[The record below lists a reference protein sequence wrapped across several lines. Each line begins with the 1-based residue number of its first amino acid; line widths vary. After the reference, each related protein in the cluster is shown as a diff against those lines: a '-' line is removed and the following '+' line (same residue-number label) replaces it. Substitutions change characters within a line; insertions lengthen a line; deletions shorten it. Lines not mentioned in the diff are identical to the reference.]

1 MIVLFFQALH
11 KFFLE
16 SASSLENFAQNK
28 VKPKLKTYL
37 LTLLVLV
44 GLAFIPSIIPFY
56 AGIYLDSRFLILF
69 SGVWSAVFLLLFM
82 GASAPLIA
90 LYHLQKNGLSQAIPR
105 TLAAIEAVFVTK
117 LILTLVACFIPFK
130 NNLPMVPVYLLSS
143 FLFGLIFTQVFRK
156 EIVGVIVALFF
167 VGITLTF
174 FFPGAIDSTGHKI
187 KDKDEREVS
196 PIFRPTTCDNYRQ
209 RDYFYPRSGKP
220 RFLYRIKDDGTFEIF
235 SKQTDHEVVDTSTG
249 EALRELDAKTLK
261 VFQKQMQDQCAAAQ
275 ISAAETPPPVADAAP
290 DPSYAYSPPV
300 PYSPPQYSPPPA
312 PTPSNYIQAADFLNQ
327 AATQEVAVLIIDAQT
342 KTRINANKALASYF
356 RSQTMCVTDSFFNDN
371 FIADGVFEDLFRGN
385 ENKIIAMDL
394 TKHLDYIVLGKKS
407 SRPVTS
413 ALLKSSGNP
422 AAGLSLEIRVISART
437 GKIIDRFTVTSEG
450 TGLSTDSAE
459 KAAIGTSLNILQ
471 KKLTNILA

>member
-16 SASSLENFAQNK
+16 SVDSLENFAKNK
-28 VKPKLKTYL
+28 VKPKLKAYL
-37 LTLLVLV
+37 LTLFVLAV
-44 GLAFIPSIIPFY
+44 LAFIPPIAFFY
-56 AGIYLDSRFLILF
+56 NGINDKNTGMILF
-69 SGVWSAVFLLLFM
+69 SGIWSAVFLLFFM
-82 GASAPLIA
+82 GAASPLIA
-90 LYHLQKNGLSQAIPR
+90 LFNLQKHGLSQIIPR

-117 LILTLVACFIPFK
+117 LILTLVACFVPFE

-174 FFPGAIDSTGHKI
+174 FFPGAIESTGHKI
-187 KDKDEREVS
+187 KDRDEREVS
-196 PIFRPTTCDNYRQ
+196 PIFRLTTCDNYRQ

-220 RFLYRIKDDGTFEIF
+220 RFLYRILEDGTFEIF

-261 VFQKQMQDQCAAAQ
+261 VFQKQMQDQCAAARV
-275 ISAAETPPPVADAAP
+275 SAAKTPPPVADAAP

-312 PTPSNYIQAADFLNQ
+312 PTPSTYIQNEYFLNV

-342 KTRINANKALASYF
+342 KTRVNANKAVASYF
-356 RSQTMCVTDSFFNDN
+356 RSQSVRVTDSFFSDS
-371 FIADGVFEDLFRGN
+371 FIADGVFEKIFRGDK
-385 ENKIIAMDL
+385 NKIIDMDL

-413 ALLKSSGNP
+413 ALLKSSSNP
-422 AAGLSLEIRVISART
+422 AAGLSMEIRVISVQT
-437 GKIIDRFTVTSEG
+437 GKIIDSFIITSEG
-450 TGLSTDSAE
+450 TGFSTDSAE

-471 KKLTNILA
+471 KKLTDILA